1 MQRYYFIF
9 IRTRFTM
16 KFHQNVEYL
25 LYLLLSLF
33 EKSVGDLYMSDFFC
47 NFAPKFIWAI
57 MIEILKYCLPA
68 LCVLLA
74 TWIVMHK
81 FYKSEAEKRLW
92 ELKRLSQKEISPLRM
107 RAYERLA
114 LLLERTT
121 PEHMLVELNLGEMTI
136 LQVQQHLMRT
146 IRVEYDHN
154 LSQQVY
160 VSDEVWQLIL
170 SARDQMVAFVNSMAQ
185 QMPPESSALDYAK
198 VLITAYSSNGHTAN
212 EQASLALRN
221 EARSL
226 L

>member
-1 MQRYYFIF
+1 
-9 IRTRFTM
+9 
-16 KFHQNVEYL
+16 
-25 LYLLLSLF
+25 
-33 EKSVGDLYMSDFFC
+33 
-47 NFAPKFIWAI
+47 
-57 MIEILKYCLPA
+57 MIEILKYCVPA

-107 RAYERLA
+107 RAYERLS

-121 PEHMLVELNLGEMTI
+121 PEHMLLELNLGEMTI

-146 IRVEYDHN
+146 IRMEYDHN
-154 LSQQVY
+154 LSQQIY
-160 VSDEVWQLIL
+160 VSNQVWDAIIA
-170 SARDQMVAFVNSMAQ
+170 SRDQMVAFINTMAQ
-185 QMPPESSALDYAK
+185 QMPPESTALDYAK
-198 VLITAYSSNGHTAN
+198 VLITAYSSNGQTAN
-212 EQASLALRN
+212 DQAMQLLRT